1 MLYWGEGGL
10 IIYFVVPLYFVL
22 LSAPEKGG
30 RVTIKFTSENPRLAR
45 PALLICSQRLAEL
58 GEAGHR
64 PPAPARPGQAV
75 QRRGRGLEAGGASP
89 LAQGR
94 KG

>member
-1 MLYWGEGGL
+1 MWAIVKSVLRFTVKRMYPVSVNCFMGGEGGL

-45 PALLICSQRLAEL
+45 PALLICSRRLAYL
-58 GEAGHR
+58 GGAGH
-64 PPAPARPGQAV
+64 
-75 QRRGRGLEAGGASP
+75 
-89 LAQGR
+89 
-94 KG
+94 